1 MQRGAA
7 LPLMVKNPEIM
18 LEVVVA
24 KWGPGPVE
32 TRRVS
37 IGADGLFRSDRSELT
52 NLLPEGRAQL
62 ERLAQDNR
70 SGNARMVCIMVTGH
84 ADRLG
89 AAEYNQQL
97 SKKRADTLRALLVN
111 NGLDGAVI
119 RAEGRGEDETVVAC
133 EGTRQTPELCSPTA
147 G

>member
-1 MQRGAA
+1 
-7 LPLMVKNPEIM
+7 
-18 LEVVVA
+18 
-24 KWGPGPVE
+24 
-32 TRRVS
+32 
-37 IGADGLFRSDRSELT
+37 
-52 NLLPEGRAQL
+52 
-62 ERLAQDNR
+62 
-70 SGNARMVCIMVTGH
+70 MVCIMVTGH

-97 SKKRADTLRALLVN
+97 SKKRADTLRALLVS

-119 RAEGRGEDETVVAC
+119 RAEGRGEDETVVPC

>member
-1 MQRGAA
+1 MGARA
-7 LPLMVKNPEIM
+7 CRDD
-18 LEVVVA
+18 
-24 KWGPGPVE
+24 W
-32 TRRVS
+32 VS

-62 ERLAQDNR
+62 ERLAQDIR
-70 SGNARMVCIMVTGH
+70 SGNARIVCIMVTGH

-97 SKKRADTLRALLVN
+97 SKKRADTLRALLVS